1 MSEPTASSRP
11 ADAAHSAE
19 TDAHVPVTLIILGAS
34 GDLTS
39 RLLLP
44 GLGEV
49 LTLDPQRRVQLIGTA
64 RTEHDDWHEIVAEAF
79 RGTGAHG
86 PAVEHTLGSTRWE
99 VTDASSV
106 EDLTRLLADAEGRVI
121 LYFALSPSITI
132 RSLEALQGIDLPED
146 LWLTLEKPIGTDE
159 DSARELNRRADRLL
173 PPERISRVDHF
184 LGEPAVLDLV
194 GLRLANRIIEPLLN
208 REHVESVEIT
218 YDETLGLEGRADFYD
233 TTGAIRDMH
242 QSHLLQTMGI
252 LMMDPPSSVTDDEIP
267 GLVARVLRHTRLA
280 GPPAESVA
288 AGRYTAGSVGGRQLP
303 SYVDEQGVDPEHRT
317 ETWARLTVE
326 VDSWRWKGVPVRLR
340 SGKAIGT
347 PRQEILVRFR
357 PAPRDDEAFG
367 EPAPDALRLDLGTGE
382 ISLELNAGGPYDP
395 RGTTR
400 LTLSSSTGDSPLSAY
415 GSVVRRQLD
424 ADPAFS
430 VSAEASQQCW
440 RIVQDALDALAAG
453 EVAVQDY
460 PAGSE
465 GPEPV

>member
-1 MSEPTASSRP
+1 MTDPTASSRP
-11 ADAAHSAE
+11 ADAPAQG
-19 TDAHVPVTLIILGAS
+19 PVTLIILGAS

-44 GLGEV
+44 GLAEV
-49 LTLDPQRRVQLIGTA
+49 LTLDPQRRVKLIGTA
-64 RTEHDDWHEIVAEAF
+64 RSEHDDWRAIVEEAF
-79 RGTGAHG
+79 RGAGAHG
-86 PAVEHTLGSTRWE
+86 PAVEHTLETTLWE

-121 LYFALSPSITI
+121 LYFALSPSVTVT
-132 RSLEALQGIDLPED
+132 SLDALRQVELPED

-159 DSARELNRRADRLL
+159 DSARELNRMAGRLL

-208 REHVESVEIT
+208 REHVESIEIT

-252 LMMDPPSSVTDDEIP
+252 LMMDPPSSVSGAEIP
-267 GLVARVLRHTRLA
+267 GLVARVLRHTHLA
-280 GPPAESVA
+280 GPPAGSVA
-288 AGRYTAGSVGGRQLP
+288 AGRYTAGSVDGRRMP
-303 SYVDEQGVDPEHRT
+303 SYIDEQGVDPENRT

-326 VDSWRWKGVPVRLR
+326 VDSPRWKGVPVRLR
-340 SGKAIGT
+340 SGKAIGS
-347 PRQEILVRFR
+347 PHQEILVRFR

-367 EPAPDALRLDLGTGE
+367 DPAPDALRLDLGTGE
-382 ISLELNAGGPYDP
+382 ITLELNAGGAFDP

-400 LTLSSSTGDSPLSAY
+400 LTLSSATGDSPLSAY

-430 VSAEASQQCW
+430 VSAEASEQCW
-440 RIVQDALDALAAG
+440 RIVQDALDALSSG
-453 EVAVQDY
+453 EVALQDY

-465 GPEPV
+465 GPEAL

>member
-1 MSEPTASSRP
+1 MTDPTAS
-11 ADAAHSAE
+11 AHPTEDSE
-19 TDAHVPVTLIILGAS
+19 QDPTTLIVLGAS

-44 GLGEV
+44 GLAEV
-49 LTLDPQRRVQLIGTA
+49 LTLEPQRRVQLIGTA
-64 RTEHDDWHEIVAEAF
+64 RSEHPEWPQTVEEAF
-79 RGTGAHG
+79 RGAAAHG
-86 PAVEHTLGSTRWE
+86 EAVEHTLRTTRWE

-106 EDLTRLLADAEGRVI
+106 EDLTRLLADARGRVI
-121 LYFALSPSITI
+121 LYFALSPSVTI
-132 RSLEALQGIDLPED
+132 DSLQALRELELPKD
-146 LWLTLEKPIGTDE
+146 LWLSLEKPIGTDQ
-159 DSARELNRRADRLL
+159 DSARELNRTAGRLL

-208 REHVESVEIT
+208 REHVESIQIT
-218 YDETLGLEGRADFYD
+218 FDETLGLEGRAAFYD
-233 TTGAIRDMH
+233 STGAIRDMH

-252 LMMDPPSSVTDDEIP
+252 LMMEPPSGVGDDEIP
-267 GLVARVLRHTRLA
+267 GLVARVLRHTHLA
-280 GPPAESVA
+280 GPPAQSVA
-288 AGRYTAGSVGGRQLP
+288 AGRYTAGSVGGRELP
-303 SYVDEQGVDPEHRT
+303 SYVDEEGVDPGNGT
-317 ETWARLTVE
+317 ETWARLSVE
-326 VDSWRWKGVPVRLR
+326 VDSWRWKGVPVHLR
-340 SGKAIGT
+340 SGKAIGS

-367 EPAPDALRLDLGTGE
+367 DPAPDALRLDLGTGE
-382 ISLELNAGGPYDP
+382 IALELNAGGSFDP

-430 VSAEASQQCW
+430 VSAEASEQCW
-440 RIVQDALDALAAG
+440 RIVQGALDALASG
-453 EVAVQDY
+453 EVVLQDY
-460 PAGSE
+460 RAGSE